1 MRYVGVIFS
10 VILGIVG
17 AITLGVAAD
26 SNGGNEV
33 AFWIIGGIMSVSAVI
48 LFVKCRIA
56 IKKKRSPKS
65 IERKAARK
73 EIRQERKAARWDN
86 YTIDQVMIAGQESRT
101 KTGSAIGRGAV
112 GGALLGPLG
121 MVAGAAGAKK
131 NTTVTLI
138 IRYKSGRTE
147 TKAVKLNSSEFK
159 KYAKYIKMD

>member
-1 MRYVGVIFS
+1 MKVLGMIVCFILCLVAVLGMVLGFTGDDMRE
-10 VILGIVG
+10 LGYI
-17 AITLGVAAD
+17 
-26 SNGGNEV
+26 
-33 AFWIIGGIMSVSAVI
+33 SAVLFASSFALI
-48 LFVKCRIA
+48 LNLR
-56 IKKKRSPKS
+56 R
-65 IERKAARK
+65 RMKAGN
-73 EIRQERKAARWDN
+73 QVDS
-86 YTIDQVMIAGQESRT
+86 VMIAGQESRT

-131 NTTVTLI
+131 NTTVTQI

>member
-1 MRYVGVIFS
+1 MKVLGMIVCFILCLVAVLGMVLGFTGDDMRE
-10 VILGIVG
+10 LGYI
-17 AITLGVAAD
+17 
-26 SNGGNEV
+26 
-33 AFWIIGGIMSVSAVI
+33 SAVLFASSFALI
-48 LFVKCRIA
+48 LNLR
-56 IKKKRSPKS
+56 R
-65 IERKAARK
+65 RMKAGN
-73 EIRQERKAARWDN
+73 QVDS
-86 YTIDQVMIAGQESRT
+86 VMIAGQESRT

>member
-1 MRYVGVIFS
+1 MK
-10 VILGIVG
+10 ILGMIVCSILCI
-17 AITLGVAAD
+17 AALLGMILGFTGDDVRELGYISAALFISCLALILNLRRRMKAGYQID
-26 SNGGNEV
+26 S
-33 AFWIIGGIMSVSAVI
+33 
-48 LFVKCRIA
+48 
-56 IKKKRSPKS
+56 
-65 IERKAARK
+65 
-73 EIRQERKAARWDN
+73 
-86 YTIDQVMIAGQESRT
+86 VMIAGQESRT